1 LRSLPPY
8 SPERIDNYMDK
19 RIFLWLVLLLG
30 AMFTIKAVMDAH
42 RYSVLANGARAAHQ
56 PGQHA
61 DPFAKPGPLTVE
73 TPVIHASFRPLNY
86 ALLRGGFSSVDEF
99 FERVHDDPV
108 LHSFYGDCADRNA
121 SMHALPEDITA
132 FSTFRKGDKI
142 KWAQKPLL
150 LKKGEYIMTFCG
162 KTVLARCGN
171 LISVSPMQ
179 PSEDV
184 APAILEEPSESVEAP
199 LTLVASAAAPVAATP
214 AAAAVLPAVV
224 VPVATAGHH
233 GFFFIPPFY
242 IPPGSSHGGPTPPAI
257 IPPPTTV
264 VPPPTTGG
272 PPPPPSGP
280 PPPPVG
286 PPPPPPGTPPPGTPP
301 PGTPPPITGA
311 PPPPPPGHISGDEFS
326 GHQAFITLL
335 IGLFVI
341 GLLKL
346 TTR

>member
-1 LRSLPPY
+1 
-8 SPERIDNYMDK
+8 MDK
-19 RIFLWLVLLLG
+19 KIFLWLVLSLG
-30 AMFTIKAVMDAH
+30 AMFTIKAVRDAH
-42 RYSVLANGARAAHQ
+42 RSSVLANSARAHQ
-56 PGQHA
+56 HSQHSDA
-61 DPFAKPGPLTVE
+61 LAEPGPNTVE

-86 ALLRGGFSSVDEF
+86 ALLRGGFSSVAEF

-132 FSTFRKGDKI
+132 FSTFRKGGQI
-142 KWAQKPLL
+142 KWARKPLL
-150 LKKGEYIMTFCG
+150 LKKGEYVMTFCG

-171 LISVSPMQ
+171 LIGVSPMQ

-184 APAILEEPSESVEAP
+184 APAILEETSEPTEAP
-199 LTLVASAAAPVAATP
+199 LILVAAAAPAPVNP
-214 AAAAVLPAVV
+214 VAAAVVPA
-224 VPVATAGHH
+224 AHH

-242 IPPGSSHGGPTPPAI
+242 IPPGGSHSSPAPVPPKTTI
-257 IPPPTTV
+257 LPPPTTV
-264 VPPPTTGG
+264 G

-280 PPPPVG
+280 PPPITG
-286 PPPPPPGTPPPGTPP
+286 APPPPPSG
-301 PGTPPPITGA
+301 

-335 IGLFVI
+335 IGLLVI